1 MSKTAVA
8 SPDAPAAIGPYSPAI
23 QASDLVFVSG
33 QMPVDPAT
41 GNIVPGT
48 AADQARQ
55 CLTNVATLIKAA
67 GLTMDA
73 VVKTTVFIKDMDAFA
88 AINAVYAEFFK
99 EPFPARSC
107 VEVARLPRDVQVEV
121 EVIAKRG

>member
-23 QASDLVFVSG
+23 QAGDLVFVSG